1 MVDNIQEQEQ
11 EFVVVE
17 PDVKVVG
24 GEVDHSKLEN
34 LDYEHAGHTGFAKSS
49 DIPTKLKDLDDDTTH
64 RLVTDTEKTTWNSK
78 SDFSGNYNDLSNKP
92 SIPANSDFTLNGL
105 SEKSYTN
112 LTDKPTIPTNS
123 DFTLAGLSEKSYTN
137 LTDKPTIP
145 EAYTLPTA
153 SDETLGGIKVGNNLS
168 IDENG
173 VLSASGGGGSVPIY
187 YWNRTNNA
195 DSKAFLTTLVNKYR
209 NGEPFIL
216 FTKYLDTGNY
226 MNVMNPCILALAEN
240 INGDGYIYEICAS
253 DSIIHKR
260 HNIYVDNYNVIS
272 ISINNTT
279 ISAATESWT
288 NTFFLGKYNTSSYTP
303 SSNYN
308 PATKK
313 YVDDAIAQ
321 LKSDNNLS

>member
-34 LDYEHAGHTGFAKSS
+34 LDYEHAGHTGFASS
-49 DIPTKLKDLDDDTTH
+49 DDIPTKLSELDNDEGFITTE
-64 RLVTDTEKTTWNSK
+64 TDPVFSASASASITSNDISNWNGK
-78 SDFSGNYNDLSNKP
+78 SDFSGSYNDLTDKP
-92 SIPANSDFTLNGL
+92 TIPTNNDFTLNGL
-105 SEKSYTN
+105 SEKSYN
-112 LTDKPTIPTNS
+112 
-123 DFTLAGLSEKSYTN
+123 N

-145 EAYTLPTA
+145 EPYTLPTA
-153 SDETLGGIKVGNNLS
+153 SDEVLGGVKVGDNLS

-173 VLSASGGGGSVPIY
+173 VLSASGGGGGGGDIPIY

-195 DSKAFLTTLVNKYR
+195 DSKAFLTELVAKYR
-209 NGEPFIL
+209 NGEPFVL

-226 MNVMNPCILALAEN
+226 MNVMNPCILALAQN

-321 LKSDNNLS
+321 LKSDNNLT

>member
-1 MVDNIQEQEQ
+1 MVDNIEEQEQ

-34 LDYEHAGHTGFAKSS
+34 LDYEHAGHTGFASSS
-49 DIPTKLKDLDDDTTH
+49 DIPTKLKDLEDDTTH
-64 RLVTDTEKTTWNSK
+64 RLVTDSEKTTWNGK
-78 SDFSGNYNDLSNKP
+78 SDFSGSYADLSNKP
-92 SIPANSDFTLNGL
+92 TIPANSDFTLNGL
-105 SEKSYTN
+105 SEKSYN
-112 LTDKPTIPTNS
+112 
-123 DFTLAGLSEKSYTN
+123 N

-145 EAYTLPTA
+145 EPYTLPTA
-153 SDETLGGIKVGNNLS
+153 SDEVLGGVKVGDNLS

-173 VLSASGGGGSVPIY
+173 VLSASGGGGGDVPIY

-226 MNVMNPCILALAEN
+226 MNVMNPCIISLAQN
-240 INGDGYIYEICAS
+240 INGDGYIYEICAG
-253 DSIIHKR
+253 DSITHKR

-279 ISAATESWT
+279 ISGATESWT